1 MDIRK
6 VGDHECINCGECIP
20 VCPTNAIYFNGNK
33 FKLNTKEVKEEIKI
47 EENKNDNKKSFKII
61 TQVGATLLLIGALV
75 YGYLGDKKDI
85 TPIEDKAKIGEV
97 CKDFEFTVSYK
108 DYETYKLSE
117 NTGKITILN
126 FWNINC
132 SSCIAEIPHFEE
144 FYNNYKDDVNVVFI
158 NPTDGKIKNDEF
170 MYDKEWDLYEATFTT
185 IDNNES
191 QITSYFPI
199 GNTFPH
205 TVILDRDNTVR
216 EMITTAMHYETI
228 EAYYNQ
234 YK

>member
-1 MDIRK
+1 
-6 VGDHECINCGECIP
+6 
-20 VCPTNAIYFNGNK
+20 
-33 FKLNTKEVKEEIKI
+33 
-47 EENKNDNKKSFKII
+47 
-61 TQVGATLLLIGALV
+61 
-75 YGYLGDKKDI
+75 
-85 TPIEDKAKIGEV
+85 
-97 CKDFEFTVSYK
+97 
-108 DYETYKLSE
+108 
-117 NTGKITILN
+117 
-126 FWNINC
+126 
-132 SSCIAEIPHFEE
+132 
-144 FYNNYKDDVNVVFI
+144 
-158 NPTDGKIKNDEF
+158 